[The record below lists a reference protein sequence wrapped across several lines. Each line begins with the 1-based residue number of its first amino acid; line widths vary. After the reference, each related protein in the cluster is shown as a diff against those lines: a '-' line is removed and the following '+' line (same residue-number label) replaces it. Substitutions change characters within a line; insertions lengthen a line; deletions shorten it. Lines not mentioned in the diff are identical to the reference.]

1 MIRKLLFVNVFIRS
15 FFIQSGWNYKSLLSL
30 GFCFSILPLAKY
42 LYKNDRDK
50 IASFTKRHLN
60 FINGHPFFMSFAL
73 GATIR
78 LEEEIEQGNSTID
91 QLVKFK
97 EALIG
102 PLGALGDQI
111 FWVSVK
117 PATFTLAVLGLFLIE
132 NIHFRLTFLCLL
144 AILYNAPHLY
154 IRISGMVK
162 GYKEGFSIFKYL
174 KIENFKHIKLFYS
187 ILGIISIGLVIGW
200 IAAKYVSFNIPAILV
215 FVLGLGFTLYIKS
228 KKSKTY
234 LAMIFPV
241 LIALIIGFIDYIT

>member
-1 MIRKLLFVNVFIRS
+1 MHRYFVFVKVLIRS

-30 GFCFSILPLAKY
+30 GFCFSILPVARFLFK
-42 LYKNDRDK
+42 DDK
-50 IASFTKRHLN
+50 SKISAFAKRHLS
-60 FINGHPFFMSFAL
+60 FINRHPFFMSYAL

-78 LEEEIEQGNSTID
+78 LEEEIEKGNGNVD

-117 PATFTLAVLGLFLIE
+117 PATFTLGVLGFFLIE
-132 NIHFRLTFLCLL
+132 NINLRLTFLCLL

-154 IRISGMVK
+154 IRITGMVK
-162 GYKEGFSIFKYL
+162 GYKEGFSIFKFL
-174 KIENFKHIKLFYS
+174 KIENFKLIRIFYS
-187 ILGIISIGLVIGW
+187 ILGVISIGLVTGW
-200 IAAKYVSFNIPAILV
+200 IAAKYVNLNIPAIFV
-215 FVLGLGFTLYIKS
+215 FVLSLGFTLYTKS

-234 LAMIFPV
+234 LAMVFPV
-241 LIALIIGFIDYIT
+241 VIALIVGLINYII

>member
-1 MIRKLLFVNVFIRS
+1 MRLYLVFTRVLIRS

-30 GFCFSILPLAKY
+30 GFCFSILPVASF
-42 LYKNDRDK
+42 LYKNDKPK
-50 IASFTKRHLN
+50 IAAFVKRHLS
-60 FINGHPFFMSFAL
+60 FINGHPFFMSYAL

-78 LEEEIEQGNSTID
+78 LEEEIEKGNANVD
-91 QLVKFK
+91 QLVKLK

-117 PATFTLAVLGLFLIE
+117 PATFVLGVLGFLLIE
-132 NIHFRLTFLCLL
+132 NVNLRLTFLCLL

-154 IRISGMVK
+154 IRITGMVK
-162 GYKEGFSIFKYL
+162 GYKEGFSIFKFL
-174 KIENFKHIKLFYS
+174 KIENFKLIRVFYS
-187 ILGIISIGLVIGW
+187 ILGVISIGLVTGW
-200 IAAKYVSFNIPAILV
+200 IAAKDINFNIPAIIV
-215 FVLGLGFTLYIKS
+215 FVLSLGFAWYIKS

-241 LIALIIGFIDYIT
+241 VIALIVGFINYIV